1 MTDTPQ
7 KPDLSD
13 IPDAVSEPRRRYA
26 IQLVWIIPIVA
37 ALIGLSI
44 AVKSYMDRGETITI
58 TFKTG
63 EGMEAGKTKIK
74 YKDVQIGEVKGLAI
88 AKDRS
93 HVVVT
98 AEMSKD
104 ARGLLV
110 RDTRFYVV
118 RARITGGNVSGLST
132 LIGGSY
138 IGIDAGTSKESRD
151 EFTGLESPPAVSL
164 DVPGRQFLLH
174 ASDVGSLDTSAPIF
188 YRRFQ
193 VGHVIGTELD
203 RDGKGA
209 TIRIFVRAPY
219 DQYVKTTSVF
229 WQASGI
235 DLSLSASGV
244 KINTESMVSILLGG
258 IAFQTPQERLE
269 APPAAANSVYPLF
282 PTKDEALKHA
292 ETVEIYTLVFRESV
306 RGLAVGAPVD
316 LRGVTVG
323 EVTKIDVALN
333 SANSDV
339 SIPVEVQFYPERLRS
354 QSRDRARQAR
364 PLDSQELLDALVAHG
379 FRAEI
384 KSGSLVTGQLY
395 VALDF
400 FPQAARARIDWKA
413 DPPRFPTVPGS
424 MGELQKQLM
433 HIVQKFE
440 KLPVEELGGDAR
452 RTVQSLD
459 ATLKSAE
466 KLLKNVDASVVPEA
480 RSALVEAR
488 KSLEDVRS
496 TLGEVRSTLG
506 DARTTLG
513 GANRVLSGDA
523 PLQLDLRDALREMS
537 RAAQSL
543 RVLGDYLEQHP
554 ESLIRGKQEDKK

>member
-7 KPDLSD
+7 KPDLSE
-13 IPDAVSEPRRRYA
+13 IPEAVSEPKRRYS
-26 IQLVWIIPIVA
+26 IQLVWIIPIIA

-44 AVKSYMDRGETITI
+44 AVKSYLDRGETITI

-74 YKDVQIGEVKGLAI
+74 YKDVQIGEVKELAI

-98 AEMSKD
+98 AEMTKD

-110 RDTRFYVV
+110 KDTRFYVV

-138 IGIDAGTSKESRD
+138 IGVDAGTSVEARD
-151 EFTGLESPPAVSL
+151 DFLGLESPPAVSM
-164 DVPGRQFLLH
+164 DVPGRQFVLH
-174 ASDVGSLDTSAPIF
+174 ADDVGSLDTSAPIF

-203 RDGKGA
+203 RDGKGV
-209 TIRIFVRAPY
+209 TIRVFIRAPY
-219 DQYVKTTSVF
+219 DQYVKTNSVF
-229 WQASGI
+229 WHASGV
-235 DLSLSASGV
+235 DLTLNASGV

-258 IAFQTPQERLE
+258 IAFQTPQERFD
-269 APPAAANSVYPLF
+269 APSARPNSVFPLF
-282 PTKDEALKHA
+282 PSKDVALKHA
-292 ETVEIYTLVFRESV
+292 EAVETYTLVFRETV
-306 RGLAVGAPVD
+306 RGLAVGAPLD

-333 SANSDV
+333 ATNSDV
-339 SIPVEVQFYPERLRS
+339 SIPVEVQFYPERLRALNRNKT
-354 QSRDRARQAR
+354 QQVR

-384 KSGSLVTGQLY
+384 KSGSLVTGQLF

-400 FPQAARARIDWKA
+400 FPHAPAAKIDWSA
-413 DPPRFPTVPGS
+413 SPPRFPTVPGS

-433 HIVQKFE
+433 HLVQKFE
-440 KLPVEELGGDAR
+440 KLPVEQLGGDAR
-452 RTVQSLD
+452 KSIQSLD
-459 ATLKSAE
+459 ATLKSAD
-466 KLLKNVDASVVPEA
+466 KLLRNVDQAVIPEA

-488 KSLEDVRS
+488 KSLEEVRS
-496 TLGEVRSTLG
+496 TLGELRSTLG
-506 DARTTLG
+506 AARTTLG
-513 GANRVLSGDA
+513 GANQVLSADA
-523 PLQLDLRDALREMS
+523 PLQLDLRDTLRELS

-554 ESLIRGKQEDKK
+554 ESLIRGKQEDRK

>member
-7 KPDLSD
+7 DPQLPE
-13 IPDAVSEPRRRYA
+13 IPDAVSEPKRRYS

-37 ALIGLSI
+37 ALIGLSL
-44 AVKSYMDRGETITI
+44 AAKAYRDRGETITI

-74 YKDVQIGEVKGLAI
+74 YKDVEIGQVKELAI

-93 HVVVT
+93 HVLVT
-98 AEMSKD
+98 AEVTKD

-110 RDTRFYVV
+110 KDTRFYVV

-138 IGIDAGTSKESRD
+138 IGVDAGSSRESRD
-151 EFTGLESPPAVSL
+151 EFVGLEAPPAVSM
-164 DVPGRQFLLH
+164 DVPGRQLVLH
-174 ASDVGSLDTSAPIF
+174 ADDLGSIDTSAPIF
-188 YRRFQ
+188 FRRIQ

-203 RDGKGA
+203 PDGKGV
-209 TIRIFVRAPY
+209 TIRIFIRAPY
-219 DQYVKTTSVF
+219 DQYVRTNSVF
-229 WQASGI
+229 WHASGI
-235 DLSLSASGV
+235 DVTINASGV
-244 KINTESMVSILLGG
+244 KVNTESMATILLGG
-258 IAFQTPQERLE
+258 IAFQTPSDGR
-269 APPAAANSVYPLF
+269 AAVPAATNSVFPLYP
-282 PTKDEALKHA
+282 TRDAALKHA
-292 ETVEIYTLVFRESV
+292 ETAENYTLVFRESV

-323 EVTKIDVALN
+323 EVTKIDVALDPRH
-333 SANSDV
+333 SDV
-339 SIPVEVQFYPERLRS
+339 AIPVEVEFYPERLRA
-354 QSRDRARQAR
+354 QSGKHKGKGNLTNSR
-364 PLDSQELLDALVAHG
+364 ELLNALVAHG

-384 KSGSLVTGQLY
+384 KSGSLVTGQLF

-400 FPQAARARIDWKA
+400 YPKAPPASIDWSA
-413 DPPRFPTVPGS
+413 TPPKFPTVPGS

-440 KLPVEELGGDAR
+440 QMPLEEMGGDAR
-452 RTVQSLD
+452 KSIQSLD
-459 ATLKSAE
+459 ATLKSAD
-466 KLLKNVDASVVPEA
+466 KLLKNLDASVVPEA
-480 RSALVEAR
+480 RTALVEAR
-488 KSLEDVRS
+488 KSLE
-496 TLGEVRSTLG
+496 EVRSTLKDVRG
-506 DARTTLG
+506 TLNDARTTLS
-513 GANRVLSGDA
+513 GANQALSSDA

-543 RVLGDYLEQHP
+543 RTLGDYLEQHP